1 MNDPSEKSPPPSSA
15 RGSAPFLAALK
26 LSGLKCLVV
35 GAGTELS
42 ERVRALLDTGAKL
55 RVLSTCPEPDVEA
68 LAVDGRI
75 QLERRAFEAADLDD
89 VWFAVLAARDEQ
101 LGRAMGDAA
110 RVRRVFFCAVDQPT
124 VSTFSHMAVAKAEPL
139 RVAITTAG
147 KAPAL
152 AARLRAELERV
163 FEESD
168 LETIVMRLAVL
179 RENTPAT
186 DRKRVLTDAAA
197 KIRITGTIVDDD
209 EGDEGAT

>member
-42 ERVRALLDTGAKL
+42 ERVRALLETGAKL
-55 RVLSTCPEPDVEA
+55 RVVSTSPEADVEA
-68 LAVDGRI
+68 LATDGRI

-89 VWFAVLAARDEQ
+89 IWFAVLAARDEQ

-110 RVRRVFFCAVDQPT
+110 RVRRVFFCAVDHPT
-124 VSTFSHMAVAKAEPL
+124 VSTFSHLAVAKAEPL
-139 RVAITTAG
+139 CVAISTAG

-168 LETIVMRLAVL
+168 LETIVGRLATL
-179 RENTPAT
+179 REITPAAE
-186 DRKRVLTDAAA
+186 RKEVLTDAAS
-197 KIRITGTIVDDD
+197 KIRLTGAIVDD
-209 EGDEGAT
+209 GDDGIAK

>member
-1 MNDPSEKSPPPSSA
+1 
-15 RGSAPFLAALK
+15 
-26 LSGLKCLVV
+26 
-35 GAGTELS
+35 
-42 ERVRALLDTGAKL
+42 
-55 RVLSTCPEPDVEA
+55 
-68 LAVDGRI
+68 
-75 QLERRAFEAADLDD
+75 
-89 VWFAVLAARDEQ
+89 
-101 LGRAMGDAA
+101 
-110 RVRRVFFCAVDQPT
+110 
-124 VSTFSHMAVAKAEPL
+124 MAVAKAEPL